1 MSKRSPVS
9 VFLAATSLMVAST
22 ASTVVHAQDG
32 GGLKEWT
39 TDQAVEDKSKMDA
52 DAAAIQRKAELED
65 VCVPVGEGENCW

>member
-1 MSKRSPVS
+1 
-9 VFLAATSLMVAST
+9 MVAST
-22 ASTVVHAQDG
+22 ASTIAHAQDA